1 MVMVGRSSALADGEA
16 RQDEAA
22 GGKAGTRQ
30 EAAAFDV
37 MHVSSHPLAKVPL
50 KGGDY
55 GGRLLQVRSDVGG
68 ARRVKQST
76 AKGPEMWHLLCWQGE
91 SPMQLFTTR
100 ALLKALLALAAG
112 GPIAGRAFAQAF
124 PTHPLRL
131 VVPFAAGAG
140 ILDIMA
146 RLVSAASQRRLRP
159 AGRGRQQA
167 RRRRQC
173 RLGDR
178 REGGARRLHA
188 ADRRPALVVSP
199 YLYAHL
205 DFDPLADFV
214 GVTMVNSAPLL
225 LVVHPS
231 LPVKSVAEFIAYAKA
246 NPGKLNY
253 GSGGVG
259 ATPYLAVEL
268 LKSMAGFD
276 AVHVPYRG
284 GAPALAD
291 LVAGQLSFMI
301 ENVPGTL
308 PFVKDGKLRALAITS
323 RERSALVPDL
333 PTMIEAGVPGY
344 EMVGWNGIFVPKGTG
359 PKIVEK
365 LHGEL
370 AEILR
375 GAELREQFAKLGA
388 EAVGNTPIAF
398 SAFVKEEVD
407 ALGQDHP
414 RSRHQ
419 ARMSSTSSSAA
430 GTSSG

>member
-1 MVMVGRSSALADGEA
+1 
-16 RQDEAA
+16 
-22 GGKAGTRQ
+22 
-30 EAAAFDV
+30 
-37 MHVSSHPLAKVPL
+37 
-50 KGGDY
+50 
-55 GGRLLQVRSDVGG
+55 
-68 ARRVKQST
+68 
-76 AKGPEMWHLLCWQGE
+76 
-91 SPMQLFTTR
+91 MQLFTTR
-100 ALLKALLALAAG
+100 TLLKALLALAAG

-131 VVPFAAGAG
+131 VVPFSAGAG

-146 RLVSAASQRRLRP
+146 RLISQRLS
-159 AGRGRQQA
+159 AGLGQQVVVDNKPGA
-167 RRRRQC
+167 
-173 RLGDR
+173 
-178 REGGARRLHA
+178 GGNVGSEIVAKA
-188 ADRRPALVVSP
+188 APDGYTLLIAGPALVVSP

-214 GVTMVNSAPLL
+214 GVSMVNSAPLL

-231 LPVKSVAEFIAYAKA
+231 LPVKSVAELIAYAKA

-344 EMVGWNGIFVPKGTG
+344 EMIGWNGIFVPKGTG

-388 EAVGNTPIAF
+388 EAVGNTPIDF
-398 SAFVKEEVD
+398 SAFVKEKSMRWGKIIRDRGIKPE
-407 ALGQDHP
+407 
-414 RSRHQ
+414 
-419 ARMSSTSSSAA
+419 
-430 GTSSG
+430 